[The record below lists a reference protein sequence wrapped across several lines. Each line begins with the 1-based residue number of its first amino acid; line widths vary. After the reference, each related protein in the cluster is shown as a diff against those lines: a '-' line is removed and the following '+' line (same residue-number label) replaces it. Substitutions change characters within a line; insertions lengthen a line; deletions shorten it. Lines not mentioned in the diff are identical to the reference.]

1 MAPAKKKPTS
11 SGDRSKRAAQ
21 SKAVVS
27 GKTPSSRANRQAMST
42 AKVTSGIKGKAAGS
56 GTARVTSSSVRDAKQ
71 QGKANVARAQTRR
84 VAKATSATMAG
95 KLTKARTLRR
105 ASSLGRAGVLG
116 AVAAETL
123 KARPTADGTLTG
135 AMKRGDY
142 KPKQGPAVPARMT
155 QAGLDK
161 GSFNSAFKASRG
173 AGKKVFSWR
182 GKKYNTKKA
191 GE

>member
-1 MAPAKKKPTS
+1 MAPAKKKLTS

-27 GKTPSSRANRQAMST
+27 GKTPSSRANRQAVST
-42 AKVTSGIKGKAAGS
+42 AKVTSKTSGS
-56 GTARVTSSSVRDAKQ
+56 GTARVTSSAVRDAAQ
-71 QGKANVARAQTRR
+71 QGKVNVAAAQTRR
-84 VAKATSATMAG
+84 VAKATSATMTG
-95 KLTKARTLRR
+95 KLTKARALRS

-116 AVAAETL
+116 AIAAETL

-155 QAGLDK
+155 QGGMDR
-161 GSFNSAFKASRG
+161 GSFNSAFKASRT
-173 AGKKVFSWR
+173 AGMKTFTWR
-182 GKKYNTKKA
+182 GKKYNTKEA

>member
-27 GKTPSSRANRQAMST
+27 GKTPSSRANRQAVST
-42 AKVTSGIKGKAAGS
+42 AKVTSDIKAGS
-56 GTARVTSSSVRDAKQ
+56 GTARVTSSAVRDAKQ
-71 QGKANVARAQTRR
+71 QGKANVAQAQTRR
-84 VAKATSATMAG
+84 VAKATSTTMTG
-95 KLTKARTLRR
+95 KLTKARALRR
-105 ASSLGRAGVLG
+105 ASGLGRAGVLG

-123 KARPTADGTLTG
+123 KARPAADGTLTA

-142 KPKQGPAVPARMT
+142 KPKQGPDVPTRMT
-155 QAGLDK
+155 QGGLDK
-161 GSFNSAFKASRG
+161 GSFNSAFKVSRAS
-173 AGKKVFSWR
+173 GKKTFSWR